1 MKSDQILYPDVSL
14 EETNEPLNLQID
26 EFDEPGDDND
36 VKSSGMMVDKIDQL
50 ISENHSIL
58 NNPLKIKIRT
68 NKKAFTSSTPAKER
82 SAKSHSTKLNDL
94 NNSNAQ

>member
-1 MKSDQILYPDVSL
+1 MSL
-14 EETNEPLNLQID
+14 EETNEPLNLQIDEDDRDD

-36 VKSSGMMVDKIDQL
+36 VKSSGMMVHKINQL

-68 NKKAFTSSTPAKER
+68 KKAFTSSTPAKER
-82 SAKSHSTKLNDL
+82 SAKAHSTKLNDL

>member
-1 MKSDQILYPDVSL
+1 MLYPDVSL

-26 EFDEPGDDND
+26 EFDEPGDDDND

-68 NKKAFTSSTPAKER
+68 KKAFTSSTPAKER
-82 SAKSHSTKLNDL
+82 SANSHSTKLNDL